1 MGVTTMKSFA
11 EGVLSEESTVRAA
24 FETVLNE
31 AIGNLDLSG
40 LTEKLNRSLGAALTG

>member
-1 MGVTTMKSFA
+1 MKSFA
-11 EGVLSEESTVRAA
+11 EGVLAEESTVRSA

-40 LTEKLNRSLGAALTG
+40 LTERLNKALGAALNG